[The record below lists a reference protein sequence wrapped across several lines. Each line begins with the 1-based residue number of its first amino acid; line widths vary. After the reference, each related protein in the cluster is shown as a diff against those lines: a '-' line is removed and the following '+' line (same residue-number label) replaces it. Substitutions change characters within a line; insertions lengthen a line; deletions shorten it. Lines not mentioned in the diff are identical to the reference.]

1 MLTEFYNIRMLL
13 ANLMQLQDEVIVS
26 DAERLR
32 MTQSNIKMVL
42 SSCLKMVL
50 SSCFPLGTSYFLDTV
65 LTFKYSFQ
73 LQRHFQA
80 VALPRIERMRQKEQC
95 LQRHLLRV
103 RTSALSPLSES
114 QN

>member
-1 MLTEFYNIRMLL
+1 VLTEFSDIVMLF

-42 SSCLKMVL
+42 SSC
-50 SSCFPLGTSYFLDTV
+50 FPLDTSYFLDTV
-65 LTFKYSFQ
+65 LTCKYSFQ

-80 VALPRIERMRQKEQC
+80 VALPRIERMRQKEQS

>member
-1 MLTEFYNIRMLL
+1 VLTEFSDIVMLF

-32 MTQSNIKMVL
+32 MTQSNI
-42 SSCLKMVL
+42 KMVL

>member
-1 MLTEFYNIRMLL
+1 MLAEFSDIVMHF

-42 SSCLKMVL
+42 SA
-50 SSCFPLGTSYFLDTV
+50 CFPLDTSYFLDTV
-65 LTFKYSFQ
+65 LTCKYSFQ

-80 VALPRIERMRQKEQC
+80 VALPRIERMRQKEQS